1 MPRKTGTWK
10 AAFWGLCLLMM
21 ILDSKTVLSAA
32 AEGIDLSIR
41 ILIPSIFPFLVV
53 CTMASASLP
62 GFRFLRPVGRLQR
75 LPEGAEDLFFLGLLG
90 GYPLGAAM
98 VSQAAKDRRISRSD
112 GNRLLA
118 FCSNAGP
125 AFIFGIGSGLFPGFV
140 YCLAIWAIHI
150 LSAFLVGLMT
160 PGKAARSTQRNPSDL
175 TMSQALRNAIMTM
188 ATICGWVTL
197 MRIVIHLFE
206 RWVLCFLP
214 ETAQILLRGIL
225 ELANGSVALG
235 GIDNVGLRMILFSAF
250 LSFGGIC
257 VWLQTLSVTQ
267 NLSPR
272 CYLPGKLTQCAISIL
287 LASLAQPFLPKVQRY
302 LLHPILLGLCG
313 VICVSYIAIPRKL
326 QNNSRNSPL
335 TCV

>member
-1 MPRKTGTWK
+1 MGKRTWK
-10 AAFWGLCLLMM
+10 AIFWMLCLLFL
-21 ILDSKTVLSAA
+21 ILDSKTVLAAA

-41 ILIPSIFPFLVV
+41 VLIPSIFPFLVV
-53 CTMASASLP
+53 CSMAGAYLP
-62 GFRFLRPVGRLQR
+62 AFRFLRPIGKLLR
-75 LPEGAEDLFFLGLLG
+75 LPAGAEDLFFLGLLG

-98 VSQAAKDRRISRSD
+98 ISQAVQDRRISRDD

-125 AFIFGIGSGLFPGFV
+125 AFIFGIGSGLFPGFG

-160 PGKAARSTQRNPSDL
+160 PGKAACGTRRNPSNL
-175 TMSQALRNAIMTM
+175 TMTQALRKSIMTM

-197 MRIVIHLFE
+197 MRIVINLLE
-206 RWVLCFLP
+206 RWVLWFLP
-214 ETAQILLRGIL
+214 ETLQILLRGLL

-235 GIDNVGLRMILFSAF
+235 GIDHVGLRMILFSAF
-250 LSFGGIC
+250 LSFGGLC

-267 NLSPR
+267 NLSVR

-287 LASLAQPFLPKVQRY
+287 LASLAQPFLPSQQH
-302 LLHPILLGLCG
+302 LLHPILF
-313 VICVSYIAIPRKL
+313 VICTGICAIYIVIPRIMK
-326 QNNSRNSPL
+326 NSSRNSPL
-335 TCV
+335 ACV